1 MVSCGL
7 TAVTGAHA
15 IPPRVRGNVAIR
27 LAFLLFG
34 LAVFAAGIV
43 CIYESELGLSPWDVL
58 NQGIA
63 EHTRLSFGTANIAV
77 ALVILAVARR
87 LDVRIEV
94 GTVANAVL
102 VGTFVDLFLRLPAV
116 QALGDDPLAIR
127 IGLLVGGILLVG
139 LATALY
145 LGAAMGAGP
154 RDSLMLGVTR
164 RVHARIGVV
173 RTWIEA
179 TATLVGFALGGT
191 VGVGTLAFAF
201 GIGPAIEL
209 SFALLRRSPL
219 VASAAAESAFYERP
233 V

>member
-1 MVSCGL
+1 MVPCGL
-7 TAVTGAHA
+7 TADTGAHA
-15 IPPRVRGNVAIR
+15 TPPRIRGNVATR
-27 LAFLLFG
+27 LAFLVFG

-102 VGTFVDLFLRLPAV
+102 VGTFVDLFLRIPAV
-116 QALGDDPLAIR
+116 QDLGGDALAIR
-127 IGLLVGGILLVG
+127 VGLLVGGILLVG

-154 RDSLMLGVTR
+154 RDSLMLGITR
-164 RVHARIGVV
+164 RVHARLGVV
-173 RTWIEA
+173 RTWLEA
-179 TATLVGFALGGT
+179 TATVAGFALGGT

-209 SFALLRRSPL
+209 WFALLRRSPL
-219 VASAAAESAFYERP
+219 VAGYQRP